1 MVGVALGHTDSRELH
16 RIATTCSN
24 SVMTED
30 IEQRLAAT
38 AAAVRA
44 LQVGQRRHADLVGRE
59 NEISTEV
66 RSLRA
71 QYALQ
76 EEDVTRLEHLSFA
89 RVLAGLKGSRAT
101 DLERERAEADAAR
114 LHVADAQ
121 ARLDALRAELRSVT
135 GELQRLASAPDAYA
149 AALAEKERH
158 LTESG
163 DPRRTRLLDLAEEK
177 GRLTAEVTEID
188 KALRDAGSAELALNQ
203 VAQILA
209 SAKSWNTYDTFFGGG
224 LMADIAE
231 HNRLNEAAQAAAEAD
246 RRMSVLR
253 TELTDIETAASP
265 SGPLAISSTT
275 KFVDMWFGNIFTDL
289 AIRDRIQQAQANVTS
304 GIRLVDRVRVQL
316 TNRAAQVRA
325 RLAAI
330 EAERRTLLTG

>member
-1 MVGVALGHTDSRELH
+1 MA
-16 RIATTCSN
+16 
-24 SVMTED
+24 ED
-30 IEQRLAAT
+30 IEQRLAA
-38 AAAVRA
+38 AAQAVRT
-44 LQVGQRRHADLVGRE
+44 LEVGQQRHADLIRRE
-59 NEISTEV
+59 EQVSSEV

-76 EEDVTRLEHLSFA
+76 EEDVSRLEHLSFA
-89 RVLAGLKGSRAT
+89 RVAASLRGSRAS
-101 DLERERAEADAAR
+101 DLERERVEADAAR

-121 ARLDALRAELRSVT
+121 ARLDALRAELQSVS
-135 GELQRLASAPDAYA
+135 GELQRLASAPDDYA

-158 LTESG
+158 LAESD
-163 DPRRTRLLDLAEEK
+163 DPRRARLLNLAQER
-177 GRLTAEVTEID
+177 GRLTAEVAEID
-188 KALRDAGSAELALNQ
+188 RALRDAGSAELALSQ

-231 HNRLNEAAQAAAEAD
+231 HNRLDEAARAAAEAD

-253 TELTDIETAASP
+253 TELADIEAAASP

-289 AIRDRIQQAQANVTS
+289 AIRSRIAQAQANVTS
-304 GIRLVDRVRVQL
+304 GIRLVDRVRAQL
-316 TNRAAQVRA
+316 ANRASQARA
-325 RLAAI
+325 RMSAI
-330 EAERRTLLTG
+330 EAERRSLLTG